1 MLDSKLD
8 EKTICEIIENYQNHP
23 SINKIKEIVKEK
35 PIFDFPEATTEDINE
50 IINSLNPNK
59 VTFPDHIPLK
69 INETAAN
76 VIDSHL
82 EYIMNKYLE
91 ENNFSENALACNS
104 FSKIYLQET

>member
-1 MLDSKLD
+1 M
-8 EKTICEIIENYQNHP
+8 
-23 SINKIKEIVKEK
+23 
-35 PIFDFPEATTEDINE
+35 
-50 IINSLNPNK
+50 
-59 VTFPDHIPLK
+59 TFPDHIPLK